1 MTFGIIEYLQGISAI
16 VFIVV
21 AIALGLIFLLKYP
34 KHKEPNLI
42 LIGIA
47 WMGLAT
53 AYLSTVVK
61 FTLKVAFD
69 FDTPDQ
75 VHFII
80 NNAFLPGALF
90 LWLYAITDLLETKK
104 SIKYTI
110 LGLTAIFGTIF
121 EIVFF
126 VLLYTDSSLIG
137 TFKFDLTVDWQDFIE
152 IYFLI
157 LGIVLIFSAFFFS
170 IKSILS
176 KDKTVALKG
185 KLVLF
190 GFIIYTISV
199 VLNAFLASFAIA
211 IIFERLFL
219 ILSSILLY
227 MGFLLPNWVQK
238 IFLKEQ

>member
-1 MTFGIIEYLQGISAI
+1 MAFGLIEYLQGISAI
-16 VFIVV
+16 IFIIV
-21 AIALGLIFLLKYP
+21 AIGLGMIFLLKYP

-61 FTLKVAFD
+61 FLLKVTLD
-69 FDTPDQ
+69 FDLPDQ

-104 SIKYTI
+104 PIKYTI
-110 LGLTAIFGTIF
+110 LGLTAILGILF
-121 EIVFF
+121 EIIFF
-126 VLLYTDSSLIG
+126 VLLYTNSSLIG
-137 TFKFDLTVDWQDFIE
+137 TFKFDLTVDWQDYIE

-157 LGIVLIFSAFFFS
+157 LGVVLIFSAFFFS

-176 KDKTVALKG
+176 KDKNVALKG
-185 KLVLF
+185 KLVLL
-190 GFIIYTISV
+190 GFVIYTISV
-199 VLNAFLASFAIA
+199 VLNAFFASIALA
-211 IIFERLFL
+211 IIFERSFL

-227 MGFLLPNWVQK
+227 MGFLLPNWVQN
-238 IFLKEQ
+238 IFLKK